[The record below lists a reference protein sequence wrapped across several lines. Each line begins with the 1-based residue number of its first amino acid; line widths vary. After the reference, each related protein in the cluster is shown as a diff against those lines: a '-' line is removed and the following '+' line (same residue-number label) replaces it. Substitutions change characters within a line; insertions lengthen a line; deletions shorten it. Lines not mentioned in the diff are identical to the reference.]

1 MSLVKVAK
9 KYRTHMEFFKSS
21 DDMERLAE
29 LESDMSNMQSII
41 KRKDPKVEK
50 PRRT

>member
-1 MSLVKVAK
+1 
-9 KYRTHMEFFKSS
+9 MEVFKSS